1 MFLSVII
8 PVYNAEK
15 YVAESLD
22 SLLKQDLPF
31 EEYEIICVNDGS
43 KDGSLAVLQNYA
55 EKHPNI
61 RIIDKENGGVTTA
74 RNAGLEVAKGDF
86 IWFFDA
92 DDLAKENILNKLKA
106 MIPETGCDRI
116 VFGAYEFTD
125 AMTEEEWEQAQK

>member
-43 KDGSLAVLQNYA
+43 RDGSLAVLQSYA
-55 EKHPNI
+55 EKYPHI
-61 RIIDKENGGVTTA
+61 RILNKENGGVTTA
-74 RNAGLEVAKGDF
+74 RNAGLEAAKKIF
-86 IWFFDA
+86 
-92 DDLAKENILNKLKA
+92 
-106 MIPETGCDRI
+106 
-116 VFGAYEFTD
+116 
-125 AMTEEEWEQAQK
+125 